1 MRVAQVAPFLPE
13 RPGGSVVY
21 STNLA
26 VQLEKRGH
34 QVDFFAPNFP
44 PNGHRHYMGSRIP
57 IHTARCYGL
66 MFGVNPL
73 TFMTKELA
81 RSNADV
87 LHAHS
92 YVYTTSNQAALVS
105 RVTGRPFVL
114 HIHGATYSRPAEMDR
129 KTSSA
134 LYLKEK
140 IYDRTLGR
148 WTIESADAI
157 AAVSRFDLQQ
167 CREVFDV
174 DEDKL
179 HLLPNAVDP
188 QVFSPCVGDGPDPP
202 VVTYIG
208 RLEQWKGAGS
218 FLEIARLVGRE
229 LPKVVFQ
236 IVGTGSMFEEM
247 QAKAARLDANVRFL
261 GEVDHNLIPDV
272 LRASSV
278 LVLPSFI
285 EGLPTVCLEALS
297 CAVPVVAADTGGTSE
312 VVIEGKTG
320 FLRPAHDLEAFAD
333 RILALLKD
341 EGMRR
346 RMGAAGR
353 TLIEESYSW
362 ARVAEMTER
371 LYNNLV

>member
-1 MRVAQVAPFLPE
+1 MKIAQIAPFLPE

-21 STNLA
+21 SSNLA
-26 VQLEKRGH
+26 VELEKRGH
-34 QVDFFAPNFP
+34 DVDFYAPNFP
-44 PNGHRHYMGSRIP
+44 PNGHRKFMGDHIP
-57 IHTARCYGL
+57 IHTTRCYGL

-73 TFMTKELA
+73 TFLTRELA
-81 RSNADV
+81 KSDADV

-105 RVTGRPFVL
+105 RITGRPFVL
-114 HIHGATYSRPAEMDR
+114 HIHGATYSRYAEMDR

-140 IYDRTLGR
+140 LYDRTLGR

-157 AAVSRFDLQQ
+157 AAVSEFDLRQ

-174 DEDKL
+174 EEDKL
-179 HLLPNAVDP
+179 HLIPNAVDP
-188 QVFSPCVGDGPDPP
+188 EEFRPRDGDAPDPP
-202 VVTYIG
+202 VVTYVG

-218 FLEIARLVGRE
+218 FLDIARLVRRE
-229 LPKVVFQ
+229 VPEAIFQ
-236 IVGTGSMFEEM
+236 VVGTGSMLGGM
-247 QAKAARLDANVRFL
+247 RAAAADLNGNVRFI
-261 GEVDHNLIPDV
+261 GEVEHSRVADI
-272 LRASSV
+272 LRSTSV

-285 EGLPTVCLEALS
+285 EGLPTVCLEALA
-297 CAVPVVAADTGGTSE
+297 CGVPVVAADTGGTSE

-320 FLRPAHDLEAFAD
+320 FLRPAHDFAAFAE
-333 RILALLKD
+333 RVVALLRD

-353 TLIEESYSW
+353 RLIEDSYSW
-362 ARVAEMTER
+362 ARIGQLTEN
-371 LYNNLV
+371 LYENLV